1 MRSNMKK
8 TYETP
13 TVELLTVRTE
23 DIITLSTE
31 AEGSGVTDNWE
42 DLVD

>member
-1 MRSNMKK
+1 MREKMKYK
-8 TYETP
+8 YETP
-13 TVELLTVRTE
+13 TVELLKVRTE

-31 AEGSGVTDNWE
+31 TEGTGVTDNWD

>member
-1 MRSNMKK
+1 MRTNMKK
-8 TYETP
+8 RYEAP
-13 TVELLTVRTE
+13 TVEMLTVHTE

-31 AEGSGVTDNWE
+31 SEGSGVTDNWE